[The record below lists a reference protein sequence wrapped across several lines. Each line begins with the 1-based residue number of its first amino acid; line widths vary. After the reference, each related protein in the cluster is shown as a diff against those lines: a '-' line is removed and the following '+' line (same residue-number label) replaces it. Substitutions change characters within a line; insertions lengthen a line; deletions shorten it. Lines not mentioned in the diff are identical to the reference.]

1 MNKNESDRR
10 LEERLDKLEREM
22 EEIKSMLKD
31 REPEEKKG
39 IKQPFFSQ
47 PEKHDSYSS
56 EETEKGLGETKPAKR
71 DWEAWIGQVWLPRV
85 FIVVLLIGVVWA
97 FQSAVENNW
106 ITEPVRVLIG
116 FVSSVV
122 LAITGVYQTKKER
135 RGLGVSLIGGGAGI
149 WIFSTFAGTVLYGL
163 VQTPIAFVLYVFGI
177 FTGLYLSH
185 IYKSQALAVFLT
197 IAGFFVPFLV
207 GGEEGNFFVFFFYE
221 MLLVVTLGLYAWKWR
236 YMVLLYAG
244 TLLPSVTF
252 FVYVIASALAD
263 SQVNSIGPIDQYE
276 IFAYTVVAIH
286 IGLSALLFYSDALS
300 RAKGVLLSLTFIAA
314 LIWLFVTPLS
324 PASIYEYGWV
334 TLIVS
339 VLDAFLVT
347 GALLYGGI
355 AYRIRNNRGML
366 FHLYTLF
373 AVVLGTFEIFR
384 IFDYEGYAILYL
396 VEAIAL
402 YRLGFGINSRV
413 QTVLASI
420 FFIIGASLTLSNLEY
435 IESAVD
441 VPVFEGI
448 TAAIVAGLAYLLFR
462 SYTGNKVMTGIV
474 RRTCIYVFAGAGL
487 GFALLTLTQVA
498 FQIGE
503 ENFYDYRD
511 IAVSISW
518 ILFAVAVL
526 TAGLLRDKRP
536 LRVFAM
542 VWIFITLGKAFLVD
556 ISYIDAIVRGL
567 LFIGL
572 GVVGVLVS
580 RFFYRSNKQNSSKKR

>member
-1 MNKNESDRR
+1 MNKNESNRR
-10 LEERLDKLEREM
+10 LAERLDKLEREM

-31 REPEEKKG
+31 RETEPEEKKG
-39 IKQPFFSQ
+39 TKQPFFSQ
-47 PEKHDSYSS
+47 PERRDSYSS
-56 EETEKGLGETKPAKR
+56 EETKKDEGKTKPTGR

-106 ITEPVRVLIG
+106 ITEPIRVLIG
-116 FVSSVV
+116 FVASVV
-122 LAITGVYQTKKER
+122 LAITGVYQTKRER
-135 RGLGVSLIGGGAGI
+135 RGLGVSLIGGGAGV

-163 VQTPIAFVLYVFGI
+163 IQTPSAFILYVIGI

-185 IYKSQALAVFLT
+185 VYKSQALAVFLT

-207 GGEEGNFFVFFFYE
+207 GGEGGDFFVFFFYE
-221 MLLVVTLGLYAWKWR
+221 MLLVVALGVYAWR
-236 YMVLLYAG
+236 REYIVLLYAT

-252 FVYVIASALAD
+252 FVYVIASALTD
-263 SQVNSIGPIDQYE
+263 TLGNNTGPVDQYD

-286 IGLSALLFYSDALS
+286 IALSILLFYSEALS
-300 RAKGVLLSLTFIAA
+300 RAKGTLLSLTFTAA
-314 LIWLFVTPLS
+314 VIWLFVTPLS

-339 VLDAFLVT
+339 VLDAFLVA

-355 AYRIRNNRGML
+355 AYRIRHSGDML

-384 IFDYEGYAILYL
+384 IFDYEGSAILYL

-441 VPVFEGI
+441 VPIFEGV
-448 TAAIVAGLAYLLFR
+448 TAAIVSGLVYLLFR
-462 SYTGNKVMTGIV
+462 SYTGNKVMTDIV
-474 RRTCIYVFAGAGL
+474 RRTCVYVFAGAGI

-518 ILFAVAVL
+518 ILFAVAAL
-526 TAGLLRDKRP
+526 TAGILKDKRP
-536 LRVFAM
+536 LRIFAI

-580 RFFYRSNKQNSSKKR
+580 RFFYRANKQNDN